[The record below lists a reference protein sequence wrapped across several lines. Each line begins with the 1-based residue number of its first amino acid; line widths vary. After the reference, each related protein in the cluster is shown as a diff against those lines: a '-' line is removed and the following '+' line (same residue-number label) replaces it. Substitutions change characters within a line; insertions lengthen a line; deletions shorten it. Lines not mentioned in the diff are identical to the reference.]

1 VLASL
6 GALAVGTLLGVR
18 HAFEPDHVAAVTTL
32 VVDARS
38 AWRGAI
44 LGAIW
49 GIGHTISL
57 VVLGTLLI
65 ATRTVLSAQAGAA
78 FEIGVA
84 VMLIVLGARAVWR
97 ALRSDATGTS
107 HAHRHGPADAVHVHG
122 GPRAHVHVAGR
133 TLAWRPFAVGLVH
146 GLAGTGAITAFVF
159 AELPDIASRV
169 GYIALFGLGSV
180 AGMAVATGVAGA
192 SLCRIATSERRR
204 SVLAVATGV
213 GSIAL
218 GIVWALP
225 ELSLF

>member
-1 VLASL
+1 MLASL

-32 VVDARS
+32 VVEARS

-44 LGAIW
+44 LGAVW
-49 GIGHTISL
+49 GVGHTISL
-57 VVLGTLLI
+57 VMLGTVLI
-65 ATRTVLSAQAGAA
+65 ATRTVLPARTGAA
-78 FEIGVA
+78 FEVGVA
-84 VMLIVLGARAVWR
+84 AMLIVLGARAVWR
-97 ALRSDATGTS
+97 ALRSSAAGATHVHS
-107 HAHRHGPADAVHVHG
+107 HGPADNVHVHA

-159 AELPDIASRV
+159 AELPDVASRV

-192 SLCRIATSERRR
+192 SVCRLATSDRRR

-218 GIVWALP
+218 GIAWALP
-225 ELSLF
+225 ELGLL

>member
-32 VVDARS
+32 VVEARS

-44 LGAIW
+44 LGAVW
-49 GIGHTISL
+49 GIGHTLSL
-57 VVLGTLLI
+57 VILGTVLI
-65 ATRTVLSAQAGAA
+65 ATRTVLSARVGAA

-84 VMLIVLGARAVWR
+84 AMLIVLGARAVWR
-97 ALRSDATGTS
+97 ALRSGATGVR
-107 HAHRHGPADAVHVHG
+107 HAHRHGHHHVHVHA

-159 AELPDIASRV
+159 AELPDVASRV

-192 SLCRIATSERRR
+192 SVARLATSDRRR

-225 ELSLF
+225 ELSLL

>member
-32 VVDARS
+32 VLEAKS

-44 LGAIW
+44 LGAAW

-57 VVLGTLLI
+57 VILGTLLI
-65 ATRTVLSAQAGAA
+65 VTRTVLSAQAGAA
-78 FEIGVA
+78 FEIAVA
-84 VMLIVLGARAVWR
+84 AMLIGLGARAVWQ
-97 ALRSDATGTS
+97 AVRSGATGAT
-107 HAHRHGPADAVHVHG
+107 HAHRHGPADVHVHG

-159 AELPDIASRV
+159 AKLPDVASRV

-192 SLCRIATSERRR
+192 YLCRIATSHRRR

-225 ELSLF
+225 ELSLL